1 MIIALFYW
9 DYIDRN
15 EEASMSSENN
25 LTIRDYIDR
34 AMGGKPRTR
43 KGSSST
49 RTRSSG
55 AKGFHQ
61 ILTSRS
67 AARSKKSQVKSGGLK
82 AADYLARPV
91 PARNKFKPPSAIAV
105 GKKAMAHTDIF
116 AGHPALGESKVSAM
130 KPAAPSRPI
139 KNDLSQL
146 RSAGLRS
153 LPKQVGVNEQQK
165 IKNSILKAARKY
177 DLPVNL
183 ITGVIRAE
191 SNFQVKAVSH
201 AGAQGLM
208 QLMPGTARELGVKNP
223 FSIEEN
229 IDGGARYLRKMLDSF
244 GGNLKL
250 ALAAYNAGPE
260 AVIRY
265 GGKVPPFQE
274 TQQYVDRVLR
284 FTRQTV

>member
-1 MIIALFYW
+1 
-9 DYIDRN
+9 
-15 EEASMSSENN
+15 MSSENH

-43 KGSSST
+43 KGISPT
-49 RTRSSG
+49 RTRSTG

-61 ILTSRS
+61 ILTSQSAPRS
-67 AARSKKSQVKSGGLK
+67 TKAQVKSGGLK

-91 PARNKFKPPSAIAV
+91 HARHKFKPRPVLAT
-105 GKKAMAHTDIF
+105 GKKAMANTDIF
-116 AGHPALGESKVSAM
+116 AGHPVLGEPKVSAIQT
-130 KPAAPSRPI
+130 AAPSQPL
-139 KNDLSQL
+139 KNDVSQL
-146 RSAGLRS
+146 RSTGLRS
-153 LPKQVGVNEQQK
+153 LPKQAGANEQQK
-165 IKNSILKAARKY
+165 IKNSILKAAQKY

-208 QLMPGTARELGVKNP
+208 QLMPGTARELGVNNP

-229 IDGGARYLRKMLDSF
+229 IDGGSRYLRKMLDSF

-265 GGKVPPFQE
+265 GGKVPPFRE
-274 TQQYVDRVLR
+274 TQQYVNRVLR